1 MRERCRGTAAIFAW
15 LAMSVAANAADMP
28 VRPLPAPMPVA
39 FNWTGFYVGGHLG
52 GAWAQRNMT
61 DGFNGLSFNTGNSGA
76 FIGGGQFGG
85 NFQFGSFVVGFE
97 WDFDWAA
104 SSNNPTGNGVVV
116 PALGGNVVQV
126 AANDQWITT
135 VAARFGFAIDRGLF
149 YAKAGG
155 GWVGNNTFT
164 VTNVTTGASISGT
177 TNTVASGWLVGAGVE
192 WALADGW
199 TVKLEY
205 DYLALGNWTFTI
217 PATSSF
223 LAGDVFTNS
232 NRNIQMVK
240 VGFNYLFNGPAG
252 RY

>member
-1 MRERCRGTAAIFAW
+1 MRKPIRGIAAVLAW
-15 LAMSVAANAADMP
+15 LAMSAAANAADMP
-28 VRPLPAPMPVA
+28 GRPPPALVPMA

-52 GAWAQRNMT
+52 GAWAQRNMS
-61 DGFNGLSFNTGNSGA
+61 DSFNGLNFNNGSSGA

-85 NFQFGSFVVGFE
+85 NFQFGSFVVGLE

-104 SSNNPTGNGVVV
+104 SGNNPNNDGVMV
-116 PALGGNVVQV
+116 PALGGNFVQV
-126 AANDQWITT
+126 VANDQWITT
-135 VAARFGFAIDRGLF
+135 LAARFGFAIDRGLF
-149 YAKAGG
+149 YGKVGG
-155 GWVGNNTFT
+155 AWVGNNTFT
-164 VTNVTTGASISGT
+164 VINVTTGASVSGT
-177 TNTVASGWLVGAGVE
+177 TNTVSSGWLVGAGVE

-199 TVKLEY
+199 TVKFEY
-205 DYLALGNWTFTI
+205 DYLSLGSWTFAI
-217 PATSSF
+217 PATSTF

>member
-1 MRERCRGTAAIFAW
+1 MRKRCWGTAVVFAC

-28 VRPLPAPMPVA
+28 MRPPPPLVPLA

-61 DGFNGLSFNTGNSGA
+61 DSLNGLNFNTGSSAA
-76 FIGGGQFGG
+76 FVGGGQFGG
-85 NFQFGSFVVGFE
+85 NVQIGSE
-97 WDFDWAA
+97 WDFDWAG

-116 PALGGNVVQV
+116 PALGGNIVQV
-126 AANDQWITT
+126 AANDQWMTT
-135 VAARFGFAIDRGLF
+135 LAARFGYTIDRGLF

-155 GWVGNNTFT
+155 SWVGNNTFT
-164 VTNVTTGASISGT
+164 VTNVTAGASVTGT

-199 TVKLEY
+199 TVKFEY
-205 DYLALGNWTFTI
+205 DYLGLGNWSFTV
-217 PATSSF
+217 PASSPF

-232 NRNIQMVK
+232 NRNIQMLK